1 MEQKKS
7 RIDLVGNCIKNIKDL
22 SMLYRQASPAWV
34 LILAAYEHINS
45 LHHLE
50 ISENFDKKTL
60 GAKND

>member
-7 RIDLVGNCIKNIKDL
+7 RIDLVGNCIKNINDL

-34 LILAAYEHINS
+34 LILAAYENINS

-50 ISENFDKKTL
+50 ISENFDKTTL
-60 GAKND
+60 GVKND